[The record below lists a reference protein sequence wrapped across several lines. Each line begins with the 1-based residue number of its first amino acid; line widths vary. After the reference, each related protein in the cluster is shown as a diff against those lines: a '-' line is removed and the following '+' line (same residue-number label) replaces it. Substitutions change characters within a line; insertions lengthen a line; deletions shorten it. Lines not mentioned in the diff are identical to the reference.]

1 MHRIKEDFIL
11 RTKTKSRKL
20 NEQRIKQMNAKNS
33 IQNSNKNTRKQMK
46 PYDLEKAAI
55 IYLHLFMDTKDVEKI
70 DYSTFYKTWIK
81 WFPADACGCKK
92 IIKQSFD
99 KTVKE
104 AGNSEKSIR
113 LYRDS
118 VKIFSL
124 DKVTSD
130 DMRELKELAARKGCS
145 VKRTKDKNL
154 EKNLSGFCIKKI
166 ALPNYQ
172 FRKSNILLGK
182 EYDCSYEMVKNYLS
196 NLPDIDDLKS
206 AQNRLKSVLITNATI
221 KEKIDAIHEYP
232 YNICTCDF
240 DLYLD
245 KFVKKCDSWGVL
257 KAALQL
263 CDKLHV
269 LNTSNEEPLN
279 VYANRNARKSLE
291 QLGLFSYDR
300 ITRKMIASCI
310 RKSEISTDCMEWTK
324 EDFDKFTDA
333 LSNNYSAK
341 YQYIRDRYPNLRDY
355 KLWILNK
362 HTSKGYKTLEK
373 EMKDFLKD

>member
-1 MHRIKEDFIL
+1 M

-20 NEQRIKQMNAKNS
+20 NEQRIRQMNTKNS
-33 IQNSNKNTRKQMK
+33 IQNSNKNTRKHMK

-55 IYLHLFMDTKDVEKI
+55 IYLHLFMKTKDVDKI
-70 DYSTFYKTWIK
+70 DCSAFAKIWVK

-92 IIKQSFD
+92 IINRAFNE
-99 KTVKE
+99 TVQC
-104 AGNSEKSIR
+104 AGNTEESIR

-124 DKVTSD
+124 DMITSD
-130 DMRELKELAARKGCS
+130 DMKELKILAEKKGCF
-145 VKRTKDKNL
+145 VKRSKDL
-154 EKNLSGFCIKKI
+154 EKDLSGFRLEKITPKK
-166 ALPNYQ
+166 YQ
-172 FRKSNILLGK
+172 HRKSNVILGEK
-182 EYDCSYEMVKNYLS
+182 YDCSYETVKKYLS

-206 AQNRLKSVLITNATI
+206 AQNRLRDVLITDATI

-232 YNICTCDF
+232 YYICTYDF

-245 KFVKKCDSWGVL
+245 KFVRKCDSWGVL

-263 CDKLHV
+263 CDKLGV
-269 LNTSNEEPLN
+269 LNTMNEKPLN
-279 VYANRNARKSLE
+279 VYANRNASKSLE
-291 QLGLFSYDR
+291 QLGLFSEDR
-300 ITRKMIASCI
+300 ITRKMIATCI
-310 RKSEISTDCMEWTK
+310 KKSEISTDCMEWTK

-362 HTSKGYKTLEK
+362 HTGKSYKTLEK